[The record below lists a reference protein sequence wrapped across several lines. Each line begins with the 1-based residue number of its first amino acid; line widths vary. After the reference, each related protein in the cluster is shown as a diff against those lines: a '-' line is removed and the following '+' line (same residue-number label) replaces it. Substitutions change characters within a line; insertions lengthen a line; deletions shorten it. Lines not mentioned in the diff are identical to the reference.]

1 MNLYCETERL
11 VMQVLPA
18 YYNHQV
24 LQFFMEN
31 KEHLE
36 PWEAQRDK
44 NFYTANYQRALLE
57 AEYIQMV
64 LKKMW
69 RYYLFLKENPD
80 CIIGS
85 VCANNIRYGAFE
97 NCSIGYKIHKQYC
110 KQGYGKESVER
121 LINILFSQYGMHR
134 IEAMVHP
141 KNKPSI
147 ALLESV
153 GFEREGIARE
163 AARLSGSWQD
173 MYRYSLLQKKE
184 GK

>member
-57 AEYIQMV
+57 AEYNQMV
-64 LKKMW
+64 HKKML

-85 VCANNIRYGAFE
+85 VCANNIR
-97 NCSIGYKIHKQYC
+97 CIPYC
-110 KQGYGKESVER
+110 KNSI
-121 LINILFSQYGMHR
+121 LISFST
-134 IEAMVHP
+134 
-141 KNKPSI
+141 
-147 ALLESV
+147 
-153 GFEREGIARE
+153 
-163 AARLSGSWQD
+163 LSFP
-173 MYRYSLLQKKE
+173 
-184 GK
+184 

>member
-57 AEYIQMV
+57 VEYNQMV
-64 LKKMW
+64 HKKML

-80 CIIGS
+80 CIVGS

-110 KQGYGKESVER
+110 KQGYGIDDESSRIYER
-121 LINILFSQYGMHR
+121 WYNKSVFPNSIISHNRSSFWNWLICCNPPYR
-134 IEAMVHP
+134 IKIKLYP
-141 KNKPSI
+141 K
-147 ALLESV
+147 
-153 GFEREGIARE
+153 
-163 AARLSGSWQD
+163 
-173 MYRYSLLQKKE
+173 
-184 GK
+184 